1 MQAIIE
7 YFNCTNSK
15 GMPVELVNVMTS
27 CRLELR
33 FLTLLKWQKN
43 TQMTRFRGRKAQPLD
58 FKETFITDAGVQYTK

>member
-1 MQAIIE
+1 M
-7 YFNCTNSK
+7 
-15 GMPVELVNVMTS
+15 ELVNVMTS